1 MTYSRQLT
9 KNGHTNRLRN
19 SPFVQIAQIVRIAR
33 LNSLTNR
40 IVLLMARLLWV
51 FWRIRMCIFRARVRH
66 TGPTDFLAWWIGHSR
81 VPETLTFKTG
91 LSAKPLLCKR
101 VFICMRIK
109 KLFSYLLAS
118 GTWLRFET
126 EAWSNSEMAYY
137 LSKFLT
143 RLPEETKSAEEL
155 LVTLIAVKFC
165 SWRCKSPY
173 FLLRIEVCELDRS
186 NPHVNLL
193 QTW

>member
-9 KNGHTNRLRN
+9 KNGHTNRRRN
-19 SPFVQIAQIVRIAR
+19 LPFVQIVRIAR

-40 IVLLMARLLWV
+40 IVLPMARSLWV

-66 TGPTDFLAWWIGHSR
+66 AGPTDFLTWWIGHFR
-81 VPETLTFKTG
+81 GPETLTFKTG
-91 LSAKPLLCKR
+91 LTAKPLLCKR
-101 VFICMRIK
+101 VFICTRIK
-109 KLFSYLLAS
+109 KLFSYH
-118 GTWLRFET
+118 WLRFET
-126 EAWSNSEMAYY
+126 EAWSNSEMVYY

-155 LVTLIAVKFC
+155 FVTLIAVKFC
-165 SWRCKSPY
+165 SSRCKSPY
-173 FLLRIEVCELDRS
+173 FLLRIEVYELDQS

-193 QTW
+193 QT